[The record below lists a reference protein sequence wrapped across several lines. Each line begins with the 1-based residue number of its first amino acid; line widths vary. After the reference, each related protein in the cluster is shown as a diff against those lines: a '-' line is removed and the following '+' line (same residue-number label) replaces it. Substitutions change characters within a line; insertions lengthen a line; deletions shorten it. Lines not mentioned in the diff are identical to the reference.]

1 MECHLLD
8 LQNGRV
14 SLLRRLACLP
24 TSTNLTRV
32 PTLLLFRCCPLQIDW
47 SNIEGT
53 DDILRAVEQQ
63 REEADNLRRQ
73 LAAAQRGQGE
83 SEAVRQKVA
92 AMEAAKAEAETL
104 RRDLST
110 VKGNAK
116 QLTTQLEQERGQ
128 SESPGRCCRC

>member
-1 MECHLLD
+1 
-8 LQNGRV
+8 
-14 SLLRRLACLP
+14 
-24 TSTNLTRV
+24 
-32 PTLLLFRCCPLQIDW
+32 LQIDW
-47 SNIEGT
+47 SNIEGK

-92 AMEAAKAEAETL
+92 AMEAAKAEAEAL
-104 RRDLST
+104 RRDLSA

-116 QLTTQLEQERGQ
+116 QLSTQLEQERGQ
-128 SESPGRCCRC
+128 SE